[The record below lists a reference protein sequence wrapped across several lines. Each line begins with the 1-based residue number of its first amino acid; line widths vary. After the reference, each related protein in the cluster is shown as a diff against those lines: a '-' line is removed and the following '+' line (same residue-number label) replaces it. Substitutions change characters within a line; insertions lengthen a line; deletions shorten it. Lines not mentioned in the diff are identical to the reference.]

1 MRAVV
6 QRCNWCKIT
15 LENGEVS
22 ETGKGL
28 VVLLGV
34 GKEDNDNDVNYI
46 ADKVMNMRVFE
57 DENQKMN
64 LSLKDVNGELAI
76 VSQFTL
82 YGDMRKGRRPSFFEA
97 EAPERA
103 NELYNQ
109 LVERCQRFRSACQ
122 DRRVSDLYGK
132 SIWRMTDL
140 LRFSWTAKGIS
151 NIPLKGE
158 YQ

>member
-46 ADKVMNMRVFE
+46 
-57 DENQKMN
+57 
-64 LSLKDVNGELAI
+64 SLKDVNGELAI

-109 LVERCQRFRSACQ
+109 LVERCRDSGVHVKTGEFQTYMKINLEN
-122 DRRVSDLYGK
+122 DGPVT
-132 SIWRMTDL
+132 IL
-140 LRFSWTAKGIS
+140 LDSKRNF
-151 NIPLKGE
+151 
-158 YQ
+158 

>member
-82 YGDMRKGRRPSFFEA
+82 YGDMRKGDVPVSLKRKLRNVPMNYITSSLRGAEIPECMSRQESFRP
-97 EAPERA
+97 
-103 NELYNQ
+103 
-109 LVERCQRFRSACQ
+109 
-122 DRRVSDLYGK
+122 
-132 SIWRMTDL
+132 I
-140 LRFSWTAKGIS
+140 
-151 NIPLKGE
+151 
-158 YQ
+158 

>member
-1 MRAVV
+1 M
-6 QRCNWCKIT
+6 IMM
-15 LENGEVS
+15 
-22 ETGKGL
+22 
-28 VVLLGV
+28 
-34 GKEDNDNDVNYI
+34 YI

-97 EAPERA
+97 AAPERA

-109 LVERCQRFRSACQ
+109 LVERCRDSGVHVKTGEFQTYMKINLEN
-122 DRRVSDLYGK
+122 DGPVT
-132 SIWRMTDL
+132 IL
-140 LRFSWTAKGIS
+140 LDSKRNF
-151 NIPLKGE
+151 
-158 YQ
+158 